1 MKAQQSSRL
10 DALLVAGE
18 PKSTPP
24 GRRAF
29 VWIFGLSLFMVGA
42 WFFVGEPL
50 LKPFAEAV
58 RRHSAETR
66 VKAHIEA
73 IRVSAAEADLPPEL
87 VAAIIFAES
96 SGRVDAHS
104 KADAYGLMQLRLPT
118 AQEQARKLRLPEPT
132 PTDLLT
138 NPELNIRL
146 GAHYFR
152 WVLNHEE
159 GNIERSLVAYN
170 AGRTRLKQW
179 IDESGGTY
187 EAWRAA
193 RLIAGKSTTLAYAKK
208 VAAAEER
215 FQKAGLFHSE
225 PHNQSP

>member
-1 MKAQQSSRL
+1 MKPPPSSLL
-10 DALLVAGE
+10 DAELAARE
-18 PKSTPP
+18 SKRTPP

-29 VWIFGLSLFMVGA
+29 VWIFGLSLFMVGG
-42 WFFVGEPL
+42 WFFLGEPM
-50 LKPFAEAV
+50 LKPFAEAM

-66 VKAHIEA
+66 VKAHLDA
-73 IRVSAAEADLPPEL
+73 IRVAAAEADLPPEL

-138 NPELNIRL
+138 NPQLNIRL

-152 WVLNHEE
+152 WVLDHEDDDV
-159 GNIERSLVAYN
+159 ERSLVAYN

-179 IDESGGTY
+179 IAESGGTY
-187 EAWRAA
+187 ESWRAA
-193 RLIAGKSTTLAYAKK
+193 RMIAGSSTTLAYAKK

-215 FQKAGLFHSE
+215 FQKAGLFPSE
-225 PHNQSP
+225 AHNQSP